1 MYVYSIF
8 IKIIKIKTIEL
19 KKDEDELFFEIMEEY
34 GQFSAIKL
42 MNMTHN
48 ESPWKT
54 VFNTSPQGVITFE
67 LLRDYFKTQIVE

>member
-1 MYVYSIF
+1 MKGDENI
-8 IKIIKIKTIEL
+8 IEL
-19 KKDEDELFFEIMEEY
+19 EKDENELFFEILEEY

-48 ESPWKT
+48 ENPWKT
-54 VFNTSPQGVITFE
+54 VFNKTPQGIIPFE